1 MLAQRVFTAIGLLSA
16 LLLIVFFTNS
26 LFFLVVLS
34 LVTLLAAWEWTNLSG
49 INSLLGRSLYCFM
62 LMLFCSLSYVM
73 LQDYLSVILVLSLIF
88 WILALIL
95 ICTYPRF
102 NSYWNNLY
110 SLGLMGILVLLPC
123 WLLLLYLRQHDD
135 FIVYFLGLIVLVAA
149 ADTGAFFSG
158 RSFGRHKLAE
168 LVSPNKTWEGVIG
181 GIVSCLVLLV
191 IVKSILPAE
200 KISWVLIL
208 VLPLLVSFFS
218 VTGDLFESMLKR
230 VRGLKDSGNILP
242 GHGGI
247 LDRIDGIVSTTPAYI
262 LMLFYFN

>member
-1 MLAQRVFTAIGLLSA
+1 MLAQRVFTAVGLLSA

-26 LFFLVVLS
+26 LFFLLILS
-34 LVTLLAAWEWTNLSG
+34 LVTLLAAWEWTSLSG
-49 INSLLGRSLYCFM
+49 IRSILKRSLYCCM
-62 LMLFCSLSYVM
+62 LLLLCSLSYVV
-73 LQDYLSVILVLSLIF
+73 LQDYLFVILILSLFF

-123 WLLLLYLRQHDD
+123 WLMLFYLRQHDD
-135 FIVYFLGLIVLVAA
+135 FIFYFLGLIMLVAA

-158 RSFGRHKLAE
+158 RLFGRHKLAE

-181 GIVSCLVLLV
+181 GIISCLVLLV
-191 IVKSILPAE
+191 IAKTFLQSE
-200 KISWVLIL
+200 KLSWSLVL
-208 VLPLLVSFFS
+208 VLPLLVSLFS

-230 VRGLKDSGNILP
+230 VRGMKDSGNILP

-247 LDRIDGIVSTTPAYI
+247 LDRIDGIVSTTPAYV
-262 LMLFYFN
+262 LMLLYFN

>member
-1 MLAQRVFTAIGLLSA
+1 
-16 LLLIVFFTNS
+16 
-26 LFFLVVLS
+26 
-34 LVTLLAAWEWTNLSG
+34 
-49 INSLLGRSLYCFM
+49 
-62 LMLFCSLSYVM
+62 
-73 LQDYLSVILVLSLIF
+73 
-88 WILALIL
+88 
-95 ICTYPRF
+95 
-102 NSYWNNLY
+102 
-110 SLGLMGILVLLPC
+110 
-123 WLLLLYLRQHDD
+123 
-135 FIVYFLGLIVLVAA
+135 VLVAA

-158 RSFGRHKLAE
+158 RRFGRHKLAE